1 MSTVVEIS
9 ASMVKDLREKSGAA
23 MMDCKKALVEA
34 TGDFDKAFELLR
46 QKGAASASKKSSRA
60 TSEGL
65 VVGTVGADGKTA
77 SLVEINCETD
87 FVARNDQFVALGKQ
101 IAELVAAKKPADV
114 DALLALTLEGKTV
127 KEALTEAIAKIGENI
142 SIKRLA
148 VFDLSKPNGTTGLY
162 IHTLGGKMG
171 AIVEI
176 ETDKAAANPAELQ
189 ALARELAMHVVS
201 AKPTFLTRDDISA
214 EIIENERRIELG
226 KADLADKKPE
236 MKEKIVTGRVDKL
249 LAERVLSEQ
258 PFVKDPQQS
267 VSKYLT
273 AKGKELGVTA
283 KVVRYA
289 LFILGDN
296 GDAAQEDAE
305 ASA

>member
-1 MSTVVEIS
+1 MSTVVEVS

-34 TGDFDKAFELLR
+34 LGDFDKAFELLR
-46 QKGAASASKKSSRA
+46 QKGAASASKKASRA

-65 VVGTVGADGKTA
+65 VVGQVSADGKVA

-87 FVARNDQFVALGKQ
+87 FVARNDQFVALGKE
-101 IAELVAAKKPADV
+101 IAALAGSKKPADV
-114 DALLALTLEGKTV
+114 EALLTLPLDGKTV
-127 KEALTEAIAKIGENI
+127 KEAVTETIAKIGENI
-142 SIKRLA
+142 SVKRLA
-148 VFDLSKPNGTTGLY
+148 VFDLSKPHGTTGLY

-176 ETDKAAANPAELQ
+176 ETDKAVANQADLQ
-189 ALARELAMHVVS
+189 AVARELAMHVVS

-214 EIIENERRIELG
+214 EVIENERRIELG

-267 VSKYLT
+267 VAKYLA
-273 AKGKELGVTA
+273 AKGKEMGVEA

-296 GDAAQEDAE
+296 GDATEETE

>member
-34 TGDFDKAFELLR
+34 TGDFEKAFELLR

-65 VVGTVGADGKTA
+65 VVGYVSPDNKLA

-87 FVARNDQFVALGKQ
+87 FVARNEQFVALGKQ
-101 IAELVAAKKPADV
+101 IAELAATKKPADV
-114 DALLALTLEGKTV
+114 EILMTLNLPDGKSVKDAV
-127 KEALTEAIAKIGENI
+127 TETIAKIGENI
-142 SIKRLA
+142 SVKRLA
-148 VFDLSKPNGTTGLY
+148 VFDLSKPHGITGLY

-171 AIVEI
+171 AIIEI
-176 ETDKAAANPAELQ
+176 ETDKAAASAADLQ

-214 EIIENERRIELG
+214 EVIENERRIELG

-273 AKGKELGVTA
+273 AKGKELGVEA

-296 GDAAQEDAE
+296 ASEETE
-305 ASA
+305 ATA

>member
-1 MSTVVEIS
+1 MSTVVDIS
-9 ASMVKDLREKSGAA
+9 ASMVKELREKSGAA

-34 TGDFDKAFELLR
+34 LGDFDKAFELLR
-46 QKGAASASKKSSRA
+46 QKGAASASKKASRA

-65 VVGTVGADGKTA
+65 VVGQVSPDGKVA

-87 FVARNDQFVALGKQ
+87 FVARNDQFIALSKQ
-101 IAELVAAKKPADV
+101 IAELAGSKKPADV
-114 DALLALTLEGKTV
+114 DALLALSIDGKPV
-127 KEALTEAIAKIGENI
+127 KDAVTETIAKIGENI
-142 SIKRLA
+142 SVKRLA
-148 VFDLSKPNGTTGLY
+148 VFDLSTPHGTTGLY

-176 ETDKAAANPAELQ
+176 QTDKAVANLADLQ
-189 ALARELAMHVVS
+189 AVARELAMHVVS

-214 EIIENERRIELG
+214 EVIENERRIELG

-267 VSKYLT
+267 VAKYLA
-273 AKGKELGVTA
+273 AKGKEMGVEA

-296 GDAAQEDAE
+296 GEAPEETE

>member
-1 MSTVVEIS
+1 MVEVS
-9 ASMVKDLREKSGAA
+9 AAMVKDLREKSGAA

-34 TGDFDKAFELLR
+34 LGDFDKAFELLR
-46 QKGAASASKKSSRA
+46 QKGAASASKKASRA

-65 VVGTVGADGKTA
+65 VVGQVSPDGKVA
-77 SLVEINCETD
+77 SLVEVNCETD
-87 FVARNDQFVALGKQ
+87 FVARNDQFIALSKQ
-101 IAELVAAKKPADV
+101 IAELAGSKKPADV
-114 DALLALTLEGKTV
+114 DALLALTLDGKSV
-127 KEALTEAIAKIGENI
+127 KDAVTETIAKIGENI
-142 SIKRLA
+142 SVKRLA

-176 ETDKAAANPAELQ
+176 ETDKAVANQADLQ
-189 ALARELAMHVVS
+189 AVARELAMHVVS

-214 EIIENERRIELG
+214 EVIENERRIELG

-267 VSKYLT
+267 VAKYLA
-273 AKGKELGVTA
+273 AKGKEMGVEA

-296 GDAAQEDAE
+296 GENTEETE

>member
-1 MSTVVEIS
+1 MSTVVEVS
-9 ASMVKDLREKSGAA
+9 AAMVKDLREKSGAA

-34 TGDFDKAFELLR
+34 LGDFDKAFELLR
-46 QKGAASASKKSSRA
+46 QKGAASASKKASRA

-65 VVGTVGADGKTA
+65 VVGQVSPDGKVA
-77 SLVEINCETD
+77 SLVEVNCETD
-87 FVARNDQFVALGKQ
+87 FVARNDQFIALSKQ
-101 IAELVAAKKPADV
+101 IAELAGSKKPADV
-114 DALLALTLEGKTV
+114 DALLALTLDGKSV
-127 KEALTEAIAKIGENI
+127 KDAVTETIAKIGENI
-142 SIKRLA
+142 SVKRLA

-176 ETDKAAANPAELQ
+176 ETDKAVANQADLQ
-189 ALARELAMHVVS
+189 AVARELAMHVVS

-214 EIIENERRIELG
+214 EVIENERRIELG

-267 VSKYLT
+267 VAKYLA
-273 AKGKELGVTA
+273 AKGKEMGVEA

-296 GDAAQEDAE
+296 GENTEETE

>member
-34 TGDFDKAFELLR
+34 TGDFEKAFELLR

-65 VVGTVGADGKTA
+65 VVGYVSPDNKLA

-87 FVARNDQFVALGKQ
+87 FVARNEQFVALGKQ
-101 IAELVAAKKPADV
+101 IAELTATKKPADV
-114 DALLALTLEGKTV
+114 ETLMTLNLPDGKSVKDAV
-127 KEALTEAIAKIGENI
+127 TETIAKIGENI
-142 SIKRLA
+142 SVKRLA
-148 VFDLSKPNGTTGLY
+148 VFDLSKPNGITGLY

-171 AIVEI
+171 AIIEI
-176 ETDKAAANPAELQ
+176 ETDKAAASPADLQ

-214 EIIENERRIELG
+214 EVIENERRIELG

-273 AKGKELGVTA
+273 AKGKELGVEA

-296 GDAAQEDAE
+296 ASEETE
-305 ASA
+305 ATA